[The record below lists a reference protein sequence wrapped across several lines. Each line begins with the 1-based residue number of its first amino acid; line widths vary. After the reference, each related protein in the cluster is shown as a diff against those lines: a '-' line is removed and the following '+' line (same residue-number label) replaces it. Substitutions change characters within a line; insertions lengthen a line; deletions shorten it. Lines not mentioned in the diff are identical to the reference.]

1 MAARVGG
8 TLRRARLKY
17 EEPLV
22 VAAAAAIV
30 LVAILPPLV
39 AVGRELGA
47 AGGALGLLGSARL
60 WRLFLRSIA
69 LSGAITGLAVLVGVP
84 LGVLFARAAFPFR
97 RVLFAA
103 HASAMFLPPF
113 LPALG
118 WFHLFGRDGLVG
130 SDFTTRLFF
139 SELGVV
145 LVLAGC
151 FTPVVTALTALGVSG
166 IDASLEEAARVA
178 AGPWRAA
185 ALVLVPCASPVIALA
200 GIVVFS
206 LAFSE
211 LGVPMFLRVDVYPAV
226 VFSRLGGM
234 DFAPGEAAVFVLPLV
249 LVALALLGLDRHFAG
264 QRAIAGLGG
273 RRAPHEPLFV
283 GRPWL
288 TAVAVV
294 AAALPLAPVVALAVH
309 AAAGGGLSR
318 LDRWIG
324 EAPWNGL
331 RASALSAFVMAGVA
345 LVLGHALARRR
356 RAGVLLDA
364 VLTLAFILPS
374 SILGVGI
381 IAAWNHPATNWVY
394 GSHAVLVV
402 GFVARYSVVATRTFA
417 GAVLQ
422 VPESLEEAARTV
434 GAGYLRRLRLV
445 AQIARHGLLGALVLG
460 LVFALRDLETA
471 ALFYP
476 PGGEPLT
483 VRIFTLEANG
493 PPAVVSAL
501 AVLHV
506 VLTFAAVG
514 IGWLALRPGRHR

>member
-1 MAARVGG
+1 MVATMGG
-8 TLRRARLKY
+8 TLRSTWLRR

-22 VAAAAAIV
+22 VAAAATILAIAIV
-30 LVAILPPLV
+30 PPLL
-39 AVGRELGA
+39 AVGRELA
-47 AGGALGLLGSARL
+47 SAQGALSLLGAGRL
-60 WRLFLRSIA
+60 WWLFLRSVA
-69 LSGAITGLAVLVGVP
+69 MGAAITGLALVVGVP
-84 LGVLFARAAFPFR
+84 LGVLFARATFPLR
-97 RVLFAA
+97 RLLFAA
-103 HASAMFLPPF
+103 HVAVLFLPPF

-118 WFHLFGRDGLVG
+118 WFHLFGREGLVG
-130 SDFTTRLFF
+130 GELSTRLLF
-139 SELGVV
+139 SDLGVV

-166 IDASLEEAARVA
+166 VDASLEEAARIA

-200 GIVVFS
+200 AIVVFS

-249 LVALALLGLDRHFAG
+249 LVAVALLGLERRLAG
-264 QRAIAGLGG
+264 RRAIAALGS
-273 RRAPHEPLFV
+273 RRAAREPLFA
-283 GRPWL
+283 GRPWI
-288 TAVAVV
+288 AVI
-294 AAALPLAPVVALAVH
+294 AALAAVISLAPLVVLGLHAVTR
-309 AAAGGGLSR
+309 GGVSR
-318 LDRWIG
+318 VGQWLG
-324 EAPWNGL
+324 EAPWNGV
-331 RASALSAFVMAGVA
+331 RAASLAAVVMTAVA
-345 LVLGHALARRR
+345 LVLGHTLARRG
-356 RAGVLLDA
+356 RAGGFIDGVA
-364 VLTLAFILPS
+364 TLAFILPS

-381 IAAWNHPATNWVY
+381 IAAWNHRATNWVY
-394 GSHAVLVV
+394 GSYAVLVV
-402 GFVARYSVVATRTFA
+402 GFVARYSAVAMRTFA
-417 GAVLQ
+417 GAVSQ
-422 VPESLEEAARTV
+422 VPVSLEEAARTV
-434 GAGYLRRLRLV
+434 GAGYLRRLLLIGQV
-445 AQIARHGLLGALVLG
+445 ARPGLLGAFVLG

-506 VLTFAAVG
+506 LITFAAVG
-514 IGWLALRPGRHR
+514 VGWLGLRMGRNT